1 MPDAIWIVGIVLMD
15 FGALL
20 HGSIVEILIAII
32 SFIGVL
38 SVIVFV
44 HEYGHF
50 KTARLCG
57 VRVETFSIGF
67 GRSLG
72 GFTDRYGTY
81 WKIGWLPLGGYVKFA
96 GDANAASMP
105 DGDPAKISKPGD
117 FHAAALWRRALIV
130 VAGPMAN
137 FIMAIVVFAFMFMVM
152 GLPITQPKVASVVDG
167 SAAQEAGFQP
177 GDLITQIDGRQIDSF
192 VDVQR
197 IVTVSA
203 GVSLNFMVE
212 RNGQQITLT
221 AAPRMSEVDDGQGGK
236 IKVGMLG
243 VARGADQVIRVERLG
258 PVDAFARGI
267 DETWFIITRSLGY
280 IKDVIIGRQDADQ
293 LSGPAGIAKIA
304 GDVATN
310 NPLGLVQLIALL
322 SVSIGLIN
330 LFPIPMLDGGHLMYY
345 FFEAVR
351 GKPLGAAAQEF
362 GFKVGFGLVIALLLF
377 ATWNDFT

>member
-1 MPDAIWIVGIVLMD
+1 MD
-15 FGALL
+15 ISALL
-20 HGSIVEILIAII
+20 HGSILDILIAVVA
-32 SFIGVL
+32 FIGVL

-57 VRVETFSIGF
+57 VKVETFSIGF

-72 GFTDRYGTY
+72 GFHDRHGTY

-96 GDANAASMP
+96 GDANAASLP
-105 DGDPAKISKPGD
+105 TAEALKSSKPGD
-117 FHAAALWRRALIV
+117 FHTAALWKRALIV

-137 FIMAIVVFAFMFMVM
+137 FVLAIVVFAMVFMLLGV
-152 GLPITQPKVASVVDG
+152 PITQPKVAKVVEGSV
-167 SAAQEAGFQP
+167 AAEAGFQP
-177 GDLITQIDGRQIDSF
+177 GDLIKQIDGRTIDSF

-203 GVSLNFMVE
+203 GVPLKILVE
-212 RNGQQITLT
+212 REGRDVMLDAT
-221 AAPRMSEVDDGQGGK
+221 PRMTEIDDGKGGK
-236 IKVGMLG
+236 VTVGLLG
-243 VARGADQVIRVERLG
+243 VSRGADQVVSVERLDPLHAIG
-258 PVDAFARGI
+258 RAV
-267 DETWFIITRSLGY
+267 DETWFIIVRSLGY
-280 IKDVIIGRQDADQ
+280 IKNVIVGTQSADQ

-304 GDVATN
+304 GEVASE
-310 NPLGLVQLIALL
+310 NPIGLVQLIALL

-362 GFKVGFGLVIALLLF
+362 GFKVGFALVIALFLF

>member
-1 MPDAIWIVGIVLMD
+1 MD

-20 HGSIVEILIAII
+20 TGSVFDILWAAAAFIV
-32 SFIGVL
+32 VL

-72 GFTDRYGTY
+72 GFDDRHGTR

-105 DGDPAKISKPGD
+105 SEEALKQAQPGD
-117 FHAAALWRRALIV
+117 FHTAALWKRALIV

-137 FIMAIVVFAFMFMVM
+137 FILSIVVFAMMFMLLGVPVT
-152 GLPITQPKVASVVDG
+152 LPKVSAVVENTAAS
-167 SAAQEAGFQP
+167 EAGFQS
-177 GDLITQIDGRQIDSF
+177 GDLITGIDGREISSF
-192 VDVQR
+192 TDVQR
-197 IVTVSA
+197 IVSVSA
-203 GVSLNFMVE
+203 DTALVFMVQRDGKKIELIATPRATEVMGPSGKPIKIGRLGVSRGTNQV
-212 RNGQQITLT
+212 
-221 AAPRMSEVDDGQGGK
+221 
-236 IKVGMLG
+236 IKVT
-243 VARGADQVIRVERLG
+243 RLG
-258 PVDAFARGI
+258 PVASLKRAV
-267 DETWFIITRSLGY
+267 DETWFIITRSLAA
-280 IKDVIIGRQDADQ
+280 IKGMIVGTISADQ
-293 LSGPAGIAKIA
+293 LSGPVGIAKIA
-304 GDVATN
+304 GDVASN
-310 NPLGLVQLIALL
+310 SPLGLIELIALL

-345 FFEAVR
+345 FFEAVM
-351 GKPLGAAAQEF
+351 GKPLGPKAQEF
-362 GFKVGFGLVIALLLF
+362 GFKVGFALVIGLMIF

>member
-1 MPDAIWIVGIVLMD
+1 MD
-15 FGALL
+15 ISALL
-20 HGSIVEILIAII
+20 HGSVLEILIAVV

-38 SVIVFV
+38 SIIVFV

-72 GFTDRYGTY
+72 GFHDRHGTY

-96 GDANAASMP
+96 GDANAASLP
-105 DGDPAKISKPGD
+105 TEEALRTAKPGD
-117 FHAAALWRRALIV
+117 FHTAALWRRALIV

-137 FIMAIVVFAFMFMVM
+137 FIMAIVVFAGMFMIM
-152 GLPITQPKVASVVDG
+152 GVPVTQPKIASIVEN
-167 SAAQEAGFQP
+167 SAAAEAGFQP
-177 GDLITQIDGRQIDSF
+177 GDLITSIDGRKIDNF
-192 VDVQR
+192 IEVQR

-203 GVSLNFMVE
+203 DVPLNIVVDRGGQEVSLTATPRMTEIDDGNGGKMKVGLLGVS
-212 RNGQQITLT
+212 
-221 AAPRMSEVDDGQGGK
+221 
-236 IKVGMLG
+236 
-243 VARGADQVIRVERLG
+243 RGADQVVSVERYG
-258 PVDAFARGI
+258 PVEAVARAV
-267 DETWFIITRSLGY
+267 DETWFIIVRSLGY
-280 IKDVIIGRQDADQ
+280 IKDVIVGKQSADQ
-293 LSGPAGIAKIA
+293 LSGPAGIAMIA
-304 GDVATN
+304 GDVASQ
-310 NPLGLVQLIALL
+310 NPMGLIQLIALL

-362 GFKVGFGLVIALLLF
+362 GFKVGFALVIAMLLF

>member
-1 MPDAIWIVGIVLMD
+1 MD
-15 FGALL
+15 ISALL
-20 HGSIVEILIAII
+20 HGTIIEILIAVVA
-32 SFIGVL
+32 FIGVL

-57 VRVETFSIGF
+57 VNVETFSIGF

-72 GFTDRYGTY
+72 GFHDRHGTH

-105 DGDPAKISKPGD
+105 SEDAMKNAKPGD
-117 FHAAALWRRALIV
+117 FHTAALWKRALIV

-137 FIMAIVVFAFMFMVM
+137 FILAIVVFALVFMLM
-152 GLPITQPKVASVVDG
+152 GLPITQPKVARVVDD
-167 SAAQEAGFQP
+167 SVAAQAGFQP
-177 GDLITQIDGRQIDSF
+177 GDLIKAIDGRKIDSF

-203 GVSLNFMVE
+203 GVPLSILVQRGDQE
-212 RNGQQITLT
+212 LTLSAT
-221 AAPRMSEVDDGQGGK
+221 PRMTEIDDGKGGK
-236 IKVGMLG
+236 VTVGLLG
-243 VARGADQVIRVERLG
+243 IARGADQIVRIETLG
-258 PVDAFARGI
+258 PVAAVSRAV
-267 DETWFIITRSLGY
+267 DETWFIIVRSLGY
-280 IKDVIIGRQDADQ
+280 IKDVIIGRQGADQ

-304 GDVATN
+304 GDVATE

-345 FFEAVR
+345 AFEAVR

-362 GFKVGFGLVIALLLF
+362 GFKVGFALVIFLLLF
-377 ATWNDFT
+377 ATWNDLT

>member
-1 MPDAIWIVGIVLMD
+1 MD
-15 FGALL
+15 VGALL
-20 HGSIVEILIAII
+20 HGSIVEILIAVV

-72 GFTDRYGTY
+72 GFTDRHGTY

-105 DGDPAKISKPGD
+105 DGEALKAPAPGD

-137 FIMAIVVFAFMFMVM
+137 FIMAIVVFTFMFMVM
-152 GLPITQPKVASVVDG
+152 GLPITQPKVASVVEG
-167 SAAQEAGFQP
+167 SVAQEAGFQA
-177 GDLITQIDGRQIDSF
+177 GDLITRIDGRQIDSF
-192 VDVQR
+192 TDVQR

-203 GVSLNFMVE
+203 GVPLEFVVE
-212 RNGQQITLT
+212 RNGQEVTLT
-221 AAPRMSEVDDGQGGK
+221 AAPRISEVDDGNGGK
-236 IKVGMLG
+236 VKVGLLG

-258 PVDAFARGI
+258 PIDAVARAV

-280 IKDVIIGRQDADQ
+280 IKDVIVGKQAADQ

-362 GFKVGFGLVIALLLF
+362 GFRVGFALVIALLLF
-377 ATWNDFT
+377 ATWNDLT

>member
-1 MPDAIWIVGIVLMD
+1 MD
-15 FGALL
+15 FSALL
-20 HGSIVEILIAII
+20 QGSVVEVLIAIV
-32 SFIGVL
+32 SFIVVL
-38 SVIVFV
+38 SIIVFV

-72 GFTDRYGTY
+72 GFHDRHGTY

-105 DGDPAKISKPGD
+105 SQEALAKAKPGD
-117 FHAAALWRRALIV
+117 FHVAALWKRALIV

-137 FIMAIVVFAFMFMVM
+137 FILSIAVFALMFMLM
-152 GLPITQPKVASVVDG
+152 GVPITQPKVASIQEN
-167 SAAQEAGFQP
+167 SAAAEAGFQP
-177 GDLITQIDGRQIDSF
+177 GDLIKQIDGRNIQSF

-203 GVSLNFMVE
+203 GVSMQVLVE
-212 RNGQQITLT
+212 RAGEQVTLT
-221 AAPRMSEVDDGQGGK
+221 ATPRMTEIDDGRGGK
-236 IKVGMLG
+236 VKIGLLG
-243 VARGADQVIRVERLG
+243 ISRGADQVVRVERLG
-258 PVDAFARGI
+258 VVDSLTRAV
-267 DETWFIITRSLGY
+267 DETWFIITRTLGY
-280 IKDVIIGRQDADQ
+280 IKDVIVGKQSADQ

-304 GDVATN
+304 GDVATQ

-345 FFEAVR
+345 FFEAIR
-351 GKPLGAAAQEF
+351 GKPLGPATQEF
-362 GFKVGFGLVIALLLF
+362 GFKVGFALVIALLLF